1 MHLWQIRH
9 IPNVASNLR
18 RLFHRHRPQI
28 LLALGMATIALS
40 VQSPC
45 FSQSDKPADYLKAA
59 QLAIGKHRSI
69 RAEVVETIGLTEP
82 PFKMTGTYLAAGLK
96 LRLNYQSKVPSG
108 ATGSLTE
115 VCDGERLWSLTE
127 LPGSKRVTRRD
138 IRQILAAVESSRMK
152 PERAAA
158 VDLALGGL
166 PALLTSLQRSMTF
179 DAMKQET
186 VDQRE
191 VVILQGKWNEEWHG
205 KLAGNK
211 GELPAHLP
219 EAVRVYFAAD
229 TQFPERLLYL
239 KMQENKKYKP
249 LLDLQFR
256 NVVLDGPVDD
266 REFDFTPPE
275 NVEPEDVTRQYLDQL
290 FPSEEKPTAKK

>member
-1 MHLWQIRH
+1 MLATLLLTS
-9 IPNVASNLR
+9 ASS
-18 RLFHRHRPQI
+18 
-28 LLALGMATIALS
+28 A
-40 VQSPC
+40 QSTT
-45 FSQSDKPADYLKAA
+45 PADYLKTAQQKIAA
-59 QLAIGKHRSI
+59 QRSI
-69 RAEVVETIGLTEP
+69 RAEIVESIGLTDP

-96 LRLNYQSKVPSG
+96 LRLNYQSKMPSG

-138 IRQILAAVESSRMK
+138 IRQILAAVETSRMR

-166 PALLTSLQRSMTF
+166 PALLTSLQRMMDF
-179 DAMKQET
+179 DAMKEET
-186 VDQRE
+186 VDQRP
-191 VVILQGKWNEEWHG
+191 VVILQGKWNAEWLG
-205 KLAGNK
+205 KLTGKK

-219 EAVRVYFAAD
+219 EALRVYFAAD

-239 KMQENKKYKP
+239 KMQPNKKYKP

-266 REFDFTPPE
+266 REFEFTPPE

-290 FPSEEKPTAKK
+290 FPSEEKPAAEKK

>member
-18 RLFHRHRPQI
+18 HRFHRYRTKTRF
-28 LLALGMATIALS
+28 ALCVITASLFS
-40 VQSPC
+40 QSPC
-45 FSQSDKPADYLKAA
+45 FSQTDNPADYLKSA
-59 QLAIGKHRSI
+59 QQAIGKYRSI
-69 RAEVVETIGLTEP
+69 RAEVVELISLTDP
-82 PFKMTGTYLAAGLK
+82 PFKLTGTYLAAGLK

-108 ATGSLTE
+108 ATGSMTE

-166 PALLTSLQRSMTF
+166 PALLSSLQRTMTF
-179 DAMKQET
+179 DAMKR
-186 VDQRE
+186 DADGGRE
-191 VVILQGKWNEEWHG
+191 VVILQGKWNEEWQG
-205 KLAGNK
+205 KLGMKN

-229 TQFPERLLYL
+229 TQFPERILYL
-239 KMQENKKYKP
+239 KLQPNKKFKP

-290 FPSEEKPTAKK
+290 FPSEAKPAEKK